1 MTVGEDNDVTT
12 IEYYGF
18 INDIIELNFQGYKS
32 LSLVLFDCHW
42 FHPRNGVRR
51 MPLYGL
57 VEVAQQTVNPGFE
70 PFVVA
75 QQATH
80 VYYIPYPC
88 KSVRTKF
95 FQEDGL

>member
-18 INDIIELNFQGYKS
+18 INDIIELSFQGYKS

-57 VEVAQQTVNPGFE
+57 VEVAHQTVNPGFE